1 MAFPLSPQKTT
12 ASSSTAEP
20 APTRS
25 SGATAQPAPAQAS
38 DPKPLRILVVEDS
51 PVNRKMVLAVLRR
64 LGFEALTATHG
75 LEALEVIRRTRVD
88 LILMDVEMPEMD
100 GPTATRE
107 LRRLLPRIW
116 QPVVVAL
123 TAHSADSVREQLAAS
138 GMDEFLTKPV
148 QVGEIAALLE
158 RLPALKVARQKRH
171 PRL

>member
-1 MAFPLSPQKTT
+1 MAFPFLPSEKAAAAESAPVEPGGAPVAAHQPKATPSP
-12 ASSSTAEP
+12 
-20 APTRS
+20 
-25 SGATAQPAPAQAS
+25 
-38 DPKPLRILVVEDS
+38 PLRILVVEDS

-64 LGFEALTATHG
+64 HGFEALTATHG
-75 LEALEVIRRTRVD
+75 LEALEIIRRTRVD

-148 QVGEIAALLE
+148 QVGEIAALLA
-158 RLPALKVARQKRH
+158 RLPALTDARRKRH